1 MHPRTRAPDPVVEWP
16 EVIAAVGGAQATD
29 RAVAR
34 ERLGALWER
43 ADLPAQRCVIAHF
56 LADVQE
62 SLHSEVA
69 WDEAAWAAFQ
79 GVSDADLEPIGVPAA
94 AGFAPSLHLNLG
106 DGYLRQER
114 REDAARELALARAA
128 VGSLDDDGYGAM
140 VRRGLDGLQSRLAGL
155 PDEVLP

>member
-1 MHPRTRAPDPVVEWP
+1 M
-16 EVIAAVGGAQATD
+16 
-29 RAVAR
+29 
-34 ERLGALWER
+34 
-43 ADLPAQRCVIAHF
+43 
-56 LADVQE
+56 
-62 SLHSEVA
+62 A

-79 GVSDADLEPIGVPAA
+79 RVSDADLEPIGVPGA

-106 DGYLRQER
+106 DGYLRQGR

-128 VGSLDDDGYGAM
+128 VASLDDDGYGAM